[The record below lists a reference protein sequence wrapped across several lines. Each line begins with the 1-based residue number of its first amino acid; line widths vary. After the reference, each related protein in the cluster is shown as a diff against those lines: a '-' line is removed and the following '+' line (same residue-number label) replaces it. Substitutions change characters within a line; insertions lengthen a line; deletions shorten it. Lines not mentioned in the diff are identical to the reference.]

1 MTRPQALSLSRGRHK
16 VELRHRK
23 ILRALAWA
31 YPRPMTTGDLIAVL
45 WDDRDEPD
53 SATNVLRIAIHDLR
67 KAGWAITAQNRV
79 GYRLSAEAFDKLT
92 LPINH
97 TQGRAR

>member
-31 YPRPMTTGDLIAVL
+31 YPRPMTAGELIAVI
-45 WDDRDEPD
+45 WDGAEEPETA
-53 SATNVLRIAIHDLR
+53 SNVLRCAIHDLR
-67 KAGWAITAQNRV
+67 RAGWTIACQYYV
-79 GYRLSAEAFDKLT
+79 GYRLSPEAFDKLT
-92 LPINH
+92 LPVNA
-97 TQGRAR
+97 TKGRAR